1 MGYLVLADGSIF
13 KGNLI
18 GAKTD
23 SVGELVFN
31 TNMTGYQ
38 EVLVDPANY
47 GQIIVMA
54 YPLIGNYG
62 INKEDMALLQ
72 PYPSAIVVREICDIP
87 SNWRATSNLEDY
99 LVEHNITGISGVD
112 TREIVKIIREKGNMH
127 AKICTE
133 LPKPQEMNLF
143 VESRIKDAVAKVTCK
158 APYSLGSGNIS
169 LAVIDYGL
177 NQNIIQSLLRLGTK
191 LDIYP
196 AWVTARTIMQGN
208 YSGVV
213 LSSGPGNP
221 KDCADEIKTIKEL
234 VGNLPLF
241 GIGLGHQLLAL
252 ACGGDTYKLKCGHG
266 GAQSVKE
273 LSSGKLYIT
282 SQNHN
287 YNISSD
293 CLPFDAKVS
302 FVNLNDQT
310 IEGLKYSNGNFSV
323 QFYPSGGAGPNDAD
337 FLFERFIRIV
347 DKK

>member
-1 MGYLVLADGSIF
+1 MGYLALADGSIF
-13 KGNLI
+13 KGKLI
-18 GAKTD
+18 GAKAD

-62 INKEDMALLQ
+62 INKEDMAELQ
-72 PYPSAIVVREICDIP
+72 LYTAGIVVREICDIP

-99 LVEHNITGISGVD
+99 LAEHNITGISGID
-112 TREIVKIIREKGNMH
+112 TREIVKIIRERGNMYG
-127 AKICTE
+127 KICSK
-133 LPKPQEMNLF
+133 LPTQQEIVHLAKSSVKN
-143 VESRIKDAVAKVTCK
+143 AVAKVTCK
-158 APYSLGSGNIS
+158 QPYSLGNGAIN
-169 LAVIDYGL
+169 LAVIDYGTS
-177 NQNIIQSLLRLGTK
+177 QNILQGLLKLDTK

-196 AWVTARTIMQGN
+196 AWVTVGTILQGG

-221 KDCADEIKTIKEL
+221 KDCIDEIKTIKQL
-234 VGNLPLF
+234 IGKLPLF

-252 ACGGDTYKLKCGHG
+252 AYGGDTYKLKCGHG

-287 YNISSD
+287 YNTSPD
-293 CLPFDAKVS
+293 RLPLDAKVS
-302 FVNLNDQT
+302 FINLNDQT
-310 IEGLKYSNGNFSV
+310 IEGLEYNNGNFGV
-323 QFYPSGGAGPNDAD
+323 QFYPSGAGPNDAD